1 MITSKKSGI
10 SAGKLRQKFLDFF
23 ENRRHKVVP
32 SSSLLPPSGDASV
45 LFTTAGMQQFSLYL
59 SGEKDVLEDFGTRHL
74 ISCQKC
80 FRSDDIEE
88 VGDDTHNTFFE
99 MLGNWSIGQDKD
111 GNYFKEGAIKYALEF
126 FVDELGL
133 DKNRFYITIFR
144 GNKDIS
150 RDEESEKIWLENGIP
165 KERIK
170 EFGEKDNL
178 WGPVGEIGVCGP
190 NSEIHYDRGEEFGC
204 GRKDCGPNCSK
215 CQRFVELWNLVF
227 MQYHRRIKNQ
237 KSKIKTSQEPLYEYV
252 ALPQKNVDTGIG
264 FERLLAVL
272 QGKSSAYETDLFWP
286 VIQEIE
292 KISSKKYNEEKKIFR
307 ILADHL
313 RGAAFLISEGVLPS
327 NLTQGYVLRR
337 ILRRSIR
344 YAKVL
349 NLPKDWYVS
358 PVKKISE
365 IYGEVYSQVRTKET
379 DIITVIQ
386 KEEEKF
392 AKTLEKGLKEFKVQS
407 SKFKVQNQNL
417 KPKTIPGE
425 IVFDLYQSYGFP
437 LEMTKELAEE
447 ENLKIDESG
456 FLKEFKKH
464 QEISRAGAEKKFKGG
479 LADVRK
485 ETIKLHTAAHLLLES
500 LRRVLGNH
508 VYQKGSNINA
518 ERLRFDF
525 SHPDKLTDE
534 EKQKVEDLV
543 NEQIQKNLPVSFKE
557 MTLEDAKRIGAMGV
571 FEAKYGKKVK
581 VYTIGKGDNV
591 FSREICGGPHVK
603 NTSELGKFKI
613 KKEQSSGA
621 GVRRI
626 KAVLDS

>member
-1 MITSKKSGI
+1 MITSKKSGL

-150 RDEESEKIWLENGIP
+150 KDEESEKIWLENGIP

-170 EFGEKDNL
+170 EFGEEDNL

-227 MQYHRRIKNQ
+227 MQYHRKVKNQ
-237 KSKIKTSQEPLYEYV
+237 KSKIKTNQEPLYEYV

-313 RGAAFLISEGVLPS
+313 RAAAFLISEGVLPS

-358 PVKKISE
+358 LVKKISE

-417 KPKTIPGE
+417 KSKIIPGE

-447 ENLKIDESG
+447 ENLKINESG

-464 QEISRAGAEKKFKGG
+464 QEISRAGAKKKFKGYF
-479 LADVRK
+479 L
-485 ETIKLHTAAHLLLES
+485 
-500 LRRVLGNH
+500 
-508 VYQKGSNINA
+508 
-518 ERLRFDF
+518 
-525 SHPDKLTDE
+525 
-534 EKQKVEDLV
+534 
-543 NEQIQKNLPVSFKE
+543 
-557 MTLEDAKRIGAMGV
+557 
-571 FEAKYGKKVK
+571 
-581 VYTIGKGDNV
+581 
-591 FSREICGGPHVK
+591 
-603 NTSELGKFKI
+603 
-613 KKEQSSGA
+613 
-621 GVRRI
+621 
-626 KAVLDS
+626 

>member
-1 MITSKKSGI
+1 MITSKKSGL

-144 GNKDIS
+144 GNKNIS
-150 RDEESEKIWLENGIP
+150 KDEESEKIWLENGIP

-170 EFGEKDNL
+170 EFGEEDNL

-227 MQYHRRIKNQ
+227 MQYHRKIKNQ

-313 RGAAFLISEGVLPS
+313 RAAAFLISEGVLPS

-358 PVKKISE
+358 LVKKISE

-417 KPKTIPGE
+417 KSKIIPGE

-447 ENLKIDESG
+447 ENLKINESG

-464 QEISRAGAEKKFKGG
+464 QEISRAGAKKKFKGG
-479 LADVRK
+479 LADVRE

-557 MTLEDAKRIGAMGV
+557 MALEDAKKIGAMGV

>member
-1 MITSKKSGI
+1 MITSKKSGL

-464 QEISRAGAEKKFKGG
+464 QEISRAGAKKKFKGG
-479 LADVRK
+479 LADVRE

-557 MTLEDAKRIGAMGV
+557 MALEDAKKIGAMGV